1 MSLDREIEDLLAVDP
16 SPDFVARVRQ
26 HVASQQAPRAWWFSW
41 RLAPAGAGL
50 AVVVMG
56 ALLWP
61 ASQPLTP
68 AIEPTAVREAEQAVS
83 VAVPVETSAPASSHP
98 RTLTP
103 SNRRASR
110 VVLIQ
115 RGEAEALNLLLTRVR
130 EGALPDMTEALAA
143 VDQAGPEWIDI
154 PAVVIEPI
162 ATGEGE

>member
-16 SPDFVARVRQ
+16 SADFVVRVRQ
-26 HVASQQAPRAWWFSW
+26 HIASQPAPRAWWFSW
-41 RLAPAGAGL
+41 RLATAGAGL

-61 ASQPLTP
+61 AWQPLTP
-68 AIEPTAVREAEQAVS
+68 AIEPTAVREVEQAVA
-83 VAVPVETSAPASSHP
+83 VAAPVETSAPASSHP

-103 SNRRASR
+103 SNRRASP

-115 RGEAEALNLLLTRVR
+115 RGEAEALHLLLTRVR

-143 VDQAGPEWIDI
+143 VDQAGPEWIHI